1 MIPPLSSWLRSHSP
15 GRTLWV
21 HRNSLAAGLLAVGL
35 TFGAGCKSEGSPAAE
50 GKKLYGTACA
60 KCHGDEGKGGIV
72 TTPGG
77 STSRDLTNAAWQ
89 ASVTDEE
96 LRQLI
101 RDGRGPMPAFGAIF
115 SVDRIDTVVKHV
127 RTFRKPS
134 KPKAK

>member
-1 MIPPLSSWLRSHSP
+1 MIPPLSSWLRRRSA
-15 GRTLWV
+15 GL
-21 HRNSLAAGLLAVGL
+21 AGLLVIGL
-35 TFGAGCKSEGSPAAE
+35 TFGAGCKSEGTPAAE

-60 KCHGDEGKGGIV
+60 KCHGNEGKGGIAP
-72 TTPGG
+72 TPGG
-77 STSRDLTNAAWQ
+77 PTSRDLTNASWQ

-101 RDGRGPMPAFGAIF
+101 RDGRGQMPAFGAIF

-134 KPKAK
+134 KPKAE